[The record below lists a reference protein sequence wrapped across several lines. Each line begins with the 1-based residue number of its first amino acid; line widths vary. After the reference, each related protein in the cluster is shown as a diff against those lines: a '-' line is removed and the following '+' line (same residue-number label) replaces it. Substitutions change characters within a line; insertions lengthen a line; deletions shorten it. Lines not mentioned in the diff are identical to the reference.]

1 MTPDAPSTQ
10 GVAPSRQTIKRVGLA
25 IRNFATSEVGGR
37 AKALAGLLLTLLFA
51 INGLNVLNSYVG
63 RDFMTAIEHRN
74 GRGFVTLAML
84 YLAVFAASTV
94 AAVLYRFV
102 EERLA
107 LLWREFITRRAVGLY
122 LDGRSYYQM
131 TASGA
136 VANPDQRIADDVRS
150 FTASTLS
157 LSLVFLNGTLTI
169 LAFSGVLWSIS
180 RVLFLVAVGYATL
193 GSLLAVALGRPLVRL
208 SYDQADR
215 EASFRADLVHVRE
228 NAESVALLHR
238 EAHLRA
244 RLLRR
249 VDALVTNLRRIIA
262 VNRNLG
268 FFTTGYNYLIQLI
281 PVLIVAPL
289 FINGSAE
296 FGVISQSS
304 MAFAHV
310 LGAFSLVV
318 NQFPQLSSYAV
329 VLARLM
335 PLVEAWTP
343 APAAAGITVAEDERR
358 FALEQVTLRAP
369 HDGPVL
375 VRQLSLEVPAGGRLL
390 VTGPS
395 ELATT
400 ALLRAVAGLWED
412 GEGRIVRPP
421 LEHVF
426 LLPDRPYLPPGTL
439 RELIAASG
447 GTAPAGDD
455 RAEARVWEA
464 LATAGVD
471 AAIRRVG
478 GLDLEGD
485 WDDALSLEE
494 QRLVGVAR
502 LLLAAPRL
510 VVLARPAGLGIDR
523 AEKILTALA
532 ERGVAYVAL
541 GDGALAREHFDAV
554 VEIAPDGTCTRTD
567 VKETT

>member
-10 GVAPSRQTIKRVGLA
+10 GVALGRQTIVRVGHA
-25 IRNFATSEVGGR
+25 IRTFATSEVGGR

-107 LLWREFITRRAVGLY
+107 LLWREFITRRAVGFY